1 MLVNGAPWPR
11 LEVSN
16 TRYRLRIL
24 NASNARNLKLSLEPS
39 PKNGPA
45 LLQTGSDGGLDH
57 QQKTIRSGADGRP
70 SKTRFL
76 RNMEASVRCAPSP
89 ASSSGAL
96 SSPEPCGPS
105 SSIRTGWKDT
115 VNMFAGQTANILV
128 KFEGYRGRYVFHCH
142 NLEHEDMAMMGDFE
156 VV

>member
-1 MLVNGAPWPR
+1 MLANGAPWPR
-11 LEVSN
+11 LEISN

-45 LLQTGSDGGLDH
+45 LLQIGSDRGLDH
-57 QQKTIRSGADGRP
+57 QQQTIRSGADGRP

-89 ASSSGAL
+89 ASSS
-96 SSPEPCGPS
+96 
-105 SSIRTGWKDT
+105 
-115 VNMFAGQTANILV
+115 
-128 KFEGYRGRYVFHCH
+128 
-142 NLEHEDMAMMGDFE
+142 EDMAMMGDFE